1 MNTRNKQEKERIR
14 VLHIITRLIV
24 GGAQENT
31 IATCHRI
38 DRSRFEVDLLT
49 GPQLGAEG
57 ELVSTV
63 DRRRVGFTVLPW
75 LVRELNPLKDL
86 MALVGIWRVI
96 RRRRYAIVHTH
107 SSKAGI
113 LGRIA
118 ARFAGV
124 PVIVHTVHGWGFH
137 DRMGRARRRSYIFL
151 ERVCGRFTDRLI
163 TVSARDTE
171 TGISLGIGVPERY
184 VTIRSAID
192 IERFAR
198 TGRDAREIRK
208 GLGME
213 PDIPIVGSVGRLS
226 PQKAP
231 QFFVKMAAK
240 VLKSMPRIN
249 FLYVGDGPLRSEM
262 EKMLRGLGIEERVV
276 LAGLRPDVPELLAA
290 MDVFVLLSLWEGLPR
305 TVPQAMAAGL
315 PVVAS
320 DVGGAAEVIRQGVT
334 GFLVPPG
341 DYRQAAEFVLRL
353 LGDAGLRQRMGEE
366 AKKSIPPEFS
376 VSHMVNRIEELYVDL
391 LRAKGICGTG
401 RATSPALSCKR

>member
-1 MNTRNKQEKERIR
+1 MNTHNRQGQGRIR
-14 VLHIITRLIV
+14 VLHVITRLIV

-31 IATCHRI
+31 IDTCHRL
-38 DRSRFEVDLLT
+38 DRSRFEVDLLS

-63 DRRRVGFTVLPW
+63 DRQRVGFMVLPS

-86 MALVGIWRVI
+86 MALIGIWRVI
-96 RRRRYAIVHTH
+96 RKRRYAIVHTH

-118 ARFAGV
+118 AKCAGV

-137 DRMGRARRRSYIFL
+137 DRMGRARRRLYVFL
-151 ERVCGRFTDRLI
+151 ERVCGRFTDRLV

-198 TGRDAREIRK
+198 AGRDVRKIRK
-208 GLGME
+208 ELGME
-213 PDIPIVGSVGRLS
+213 PDSAMVGSIGRLS

-231 QFFVKMAAK
+231 QLFVKMAAE
-240 VLKSMPRIN
+240 VLRSIPRVN
-249 FLYVGDGPLRSEM
+249 FLYIGDGPLRSEM
-262 EKMLRGLGIEERVV
+262 ERMLRGLGIEGRVV
-276 LAGLRPDVPELLAA
+276 LAGLRPDAPELLEA

-305 TVPQAMAAGL
+305 TIPQAMAAGL

-320 DVGGAAEVIRQGVT
+320 DVGGAAEVVRQGVT

-366 AKKSIPPEFS
+366 GTKSLPPEFS
-376 VSHMVNRIEELYVDL
+376 VSHMVNRIEELYDDL
-391 LRAKGICGTG
+391 LRAKGMHGIGSV
-401 RATSPALSCKR
+401 TSPALSCKR